1 MKDKVVDSRGV
12 RTYVIGFILSII
24 LTLLAFGIVMN
35 NSYNAGLSISIIVC
49 LAVIQLFV
57 QLFFFLHLGQEGQR
71 RWRLVALGF
80 GVLVVAIIVFGS
92 LWIMDNLNYN
102 MMHSPEDMKHYIEK
116 QAGF

>member
-1 MKDKVVDSRGV
+1 MKDKAADRRGV

-35 NSYNAGLSISIIVC
+35 NTYNTHLTVGIIIS

-57 QLFFFLHLGQEGQR
+57 QLFFFLHLGQAAQR

-102 MMHSPEDMKHYIEK
+102 MMHSPEDMKHYIDK